1 MSVYFDKSRQRWVAE
16 VNEGR
21 RRVRHRCTAEN
32 NSEAAAREL
41 EAAALLRLKVAP
53 PPPTIPAA
61 AFPNSIDALVRRHAS
76 RIFTSKSEYGTTAVR
91 YAHIMDRVLGF
102 PKLTEITTSKVADMV
117 DVLVSERDIADATI
131 NKYLSCLRR
140 IMHYAKDLAEEFP
153 GVEVRLPK
161 FPFRQEGGHRPRF
174 LQPPEQ
180 STLLAKLRATHD
192 DSAEAAIVFLSTGA
206 RMSEV
211 FEAQPDWV
219 RPGWLIVPPS
229 HSKTGVERQIP
240 LTPQAEDILRS
251 RLPWARLN
259 LRTFRYD
266 WNKARTEMGLDEDP
280 FFVPY
285 ILRHTWATRAVKTG
299 INLRVIQ
306 EMLGHSDIK
315 TTIRYTK
322 VEQESLADAAAKVSQ
337 AFLVGVE

>member
-1 MSVYFDKSRQRWVAE
+1 MSVYFDKSRGRWVAE
-16 VNEGR
+16 VNEGG

-32 NSEAAAREL
+32 NSEAAARAL
-41 EAAALLRLKVAP
+41 EASALLRLKVAP
-53 PPPTIPAA
+53 PAPSIPLG
-61 AFPNSIDALVRRHAS
+61 AFPDSIEALVKRHAS
-76 RIFTSKSEYGTTAVR
+76 RIWQSKSEYGTTAVR
-91 YAHIMDRVLGF
+91 YAHIMDRIMGF
-102 PKLTEITTSKVADMV
+102 PRLTEITTSKVADMV
-117 DVLVSERDIADATI
+117 DVLVSERDIEDATV

-140 IMHYAKDLAEEFP
+140 LMHYAVDLAEEFP
-153 GVEVRLPK
+153 GVSIRMPK
-161 FPFRQEGGHRPRF
+161 FPFRKEGGHRPRF
-174 LQPPEQ
+174 LQPQEQ
-180 STLLAKLRATHD
+180 TKLLSLLRSIHD
-192 DSAEAAIVFLSTGA
+192 DSADAAIVFLSTGA

-211 FEAQPDWV
+211 FEADATWLK
-219 RPGWLIVPPS
+219 PGWLIVPPS

-240 LTPQAEDILRS
+240 LTPQAEEILTR
-251 RLPWARLN
+251 RLPWGRLN

-266 WNKARTEMGLDEDP
+266 WNKARSEMGLDEDP

-322 VEQESLADAAAKVSQ
+322 VEQSSLTEAAAQVSQ
-337 AFLVGVE
+337 AFMVDV